1 MSEQRDKINQ
11 LGQQLIAIL
20 GPGERSVTIH
30 PPGGDTPNGSISIT
44 STNGIVAHC
53 SEAVGLYDAIHM
65 ARRHVE
71 IETAKLLKGDG
82 K

>member
-1 MSEQRDKINQ
+1 MTDRDTINQ
-11 LGQQLIAIL
+11 LGRDLIALL

-71 IETAKLLKGDG
+71 IESVRLMKGED